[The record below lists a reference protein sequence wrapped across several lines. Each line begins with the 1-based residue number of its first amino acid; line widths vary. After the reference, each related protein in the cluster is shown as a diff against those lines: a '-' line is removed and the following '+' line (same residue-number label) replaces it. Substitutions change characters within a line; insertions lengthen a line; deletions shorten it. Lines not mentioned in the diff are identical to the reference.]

1 MDYHE
6 VEKQIEHVANE
17 LKEQDYDFMEVL
29 DEQEDLEG
37 QYDDLA
43 RDYENAQRVI
53 DEQAKLIEEKDREVA
68 DAYAKVKQMEEEV
81 TGKEKMIE
89 RLQGKFKRGRDQFE
103 NKENTAPV
111 MV

>member
-1 MDYHE
+1 
-6 VEKQIEHVANE
+6 VANE

-53 DEQAKLIEEKDREVA
+53 DEQAKVIEEKEREMA
-68 DAYAKVKQMEEEV
+68 DAYAKVKQLEEEV
-81 TGKEKMIE
+81 GVKEKIIE
-89 RLQGKFKRGRDQFE
+89 RINGKFKRGRE
-103 NKENTAPV
+103 
-111 MV
+111 